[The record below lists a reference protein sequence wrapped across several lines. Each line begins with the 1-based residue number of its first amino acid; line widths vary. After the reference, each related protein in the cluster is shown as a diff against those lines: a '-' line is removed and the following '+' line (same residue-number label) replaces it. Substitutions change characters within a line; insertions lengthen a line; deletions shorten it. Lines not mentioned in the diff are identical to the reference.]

1 MKNLSKKIGAGVV
14 ASSLIL
20 GGAVSTGLVAN
31 ADSVKTYQAGQV
43 QEDEYKKDF
52 KDTLEGRDYR
62 LGDLELFNAAKN
74 MFGFEVMGYYV
85 KELKRFRI
93 GAFELKKIPLGAVKV
108 LGEKYKKIEQILKKE
123 NAKNYLYAGSFFMD
137 LCKHGMSKGIKK
149 VKIGDAVA
157 ILYFGKEAQP
167 KSNYKTEIYEWAKGW
182 KTSVQLSE
190 INEGEDQKLVFNHM
204 LNFIQENKDNN
215 NLEAQY
221 ISEVK

>member
-1 MKNLSKKIGAGVV
+1 MSEV
-14 ASSLIL
+14 
-20 GGAVSTGLVAN
+20 T
-31 ADSVKTYQAGQV
+31 
-43 QEDEYKKDF
+43 EKKDF

-74 MFGFEVMGYYV
+74 MFGFEVMGYYLENNEGMKQDITEFLNDV
-85 KELKRFRI
+85 QAKFGESS
-93 GAFELKKIPLGAVKV
+93 
-108 LGEKYKKIEQILKKE
+108 EKYKKIEQILKKE

>member
-62 LGDLELFNAAKN
+62 LGDLELFKAAKD
-74 MFGFEVMGYYV
+74 MFEFEVMGYYLEDNEGMKHDI
-85 KELKRFRI
+85 KEFLNDAKSR
-93 GAFELKKIPLGAVKV
+93 LGEEN
-108 LGEKYKKIEQILKKE
+108 EKYKKIKEILNNE
-123 NAKNYLYAGSFFMD
+123 NPTNYNYAGSFFIN

-149 VKIGDAVA
+149 VKIGDAVV
-157 ILYFGKEAQP
+157 IVLFKNNVDP
-167 KSNYKTEIYEWAKGW
+167 KQNYKNEIYKWAKGW
-182 KTSVQLSE
+182 KTSVQLSD
-190 INEGEDQKLVFNHM
+190 IEGQDHKLVFGDM
-204 LNFIQENKDNN
+204 LDFIQNN
-215 NLEAQY
+215 EASKLEANYLQ
-221 ISEVK
+221 